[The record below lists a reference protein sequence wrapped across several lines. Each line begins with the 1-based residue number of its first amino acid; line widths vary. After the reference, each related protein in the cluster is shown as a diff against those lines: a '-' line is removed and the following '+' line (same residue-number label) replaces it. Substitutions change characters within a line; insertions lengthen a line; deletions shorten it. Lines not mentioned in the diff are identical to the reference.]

1 LTETNVDILDDLDLT
16 ETNFDILN
24 VFSSPAHTDV
34 FSSPAHTDI
43 FSSPAHTD
51 VFSSPAHTD
60 IFSSPVHTDVFTES
74 YASSF
79 NASMNNTRNVEILL
93 EEIEN
98 ITQLIAGLSI
108 NDC

>member
-1 LTETNVDILDDLDLT
+1 MVYGVLIN
-16 ETNFDILN
+16 
-24 VFSSPAHTDV
+24 
-34 FSSPAHTDI
+34 I

-93 EEIEN
+93 EE
-98 ITQLIAGLSI
+98 TYCRFI
-108 NDC
+108 NK